1 MTSPPP
7 PSELP
12 AGFDAERFF
21 KRMGSIGHNGALG
34 VEWEGASR
42 EWVELRLPWNETLIG
57 DEEARLMA
65 SGPIFTLMDNATSLA
80 VWQKMKA
87 FRPQATL
94 DFRIDYIRPAA
105 SGRDIVGRGECYRLT
120 RSIAF
125 VRGIAHDG
133 DADDPVA
140 HCAGTFMFTGPA
152 WTL

>member
-1 MTSPPP
+1 MTVSPPSP
-7 PSELP
+7 ESPQ
-12 AGFDAERFF
+12 AFDAERFF
-21 KRMGSIGHNGALG
+21 KRMGSVGHNGALDLQ
-34 VEWEGASR
+34 WHGAADD
-42 EWVELRLPWNETLIG
+42 WVELRLPWRDALIG

-80 VWQKMKA
+80 IWRKMEA

-94 DFRIDYIRPAA
+94 DFRIDYIRPAR
-105 SGRDIVGRGECYRLT
+105 SGRDVIGRGECYRLT

-152 WTL
+152 WPL

>member
-1 MTSPPP
+1 MSAAPP
-7 PSELP
+7 PSERP
-12 AGFDAERFF
+12 TGFDAKRFF
-21 KRMGSIGHNGALG
+21 KRVGQVGHNGALG
-34 VEWEGASR
+34 VQWHGATSD
-42 EWVELRLPWNETLIG
+42 WVELCLPWHDALIG
-57 DEEARLMA
+57 DVEARLMA

-80 VWQKMKA
+80 VWQKIMA

-94 DFRIDYIRPAA
+94 DFRIDYIRPAT
-105 SGRDIVGRGECYRLT
+105 SGRAVIGRGECYRLT

>member
-1 MTSPPP
+1 MTASPSSLESPPAFD
-7 PSELP
+7 P
-12 AGFDAERFF
+12 ARFIE
-21 KRMGSIGHNGALG
+21 RMGSVGHNGALG
-34 VEWEGASR
+34 IRWHGASDA
-42 EWVELRLPWNETLIG
+42 WVELRLPWCDSLIG

-80 VWQKMKA
+80 VWQKMQA

-94 DFRIDYIRPAA
+94 DFRIDYIRPAG
-105 SGRDIVGRGECYRLT
+105 SGRDVIGRGECYRLT